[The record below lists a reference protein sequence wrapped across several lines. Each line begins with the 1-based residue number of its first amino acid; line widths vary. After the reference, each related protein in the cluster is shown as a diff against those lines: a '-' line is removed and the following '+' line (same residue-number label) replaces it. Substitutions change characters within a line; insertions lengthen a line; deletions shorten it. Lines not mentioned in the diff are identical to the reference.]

1 MNPVSAIVLYA
12 VIWFMC
18 LFVILPLRIKSQ
30 SETGDIVPG
39 TPASAPSDPML
50 KKKAV
55 WTTMLAT
62 VIFIPITV
70 IIVFGL
76 ITIEDID
83 FFNRL

>member
-12 VIWFMC
+12 VIWFMW

-30 SETGDIVPG
+30 AETGDIVPG
-39 TPASAPSDPML
+39 TPASAPYDPML